1 MQVPLGVPLP
11 AQHSMDM
18 VSFTDAMNRLSLIEA
33 QQRHQEDRILQQQHV
48 LNSLQQIQQQQNQAT
63 QVTRIASE
71 LHQMNRAQVQ
81 VTPAGAPA
89 PSAAPSVLSRE
100 RAPKNMWAG
109 TELEKHVGDEDRS
122 MTARRL
128 KQRPTPEAKRKSD
141 VDPWREYMLRG
152 TGSIP

>member
-18 VSFTDAMNRLSLIEA
+18 VSFTDAMNRLSLIET

-48 LNSLQQIQQQQNQAT
+48 LNTLQQIQQQQN
-63 QVTRIASE
+63 
-71 LHQMNRAQVQ
+71 L
-81 VTPAGAPA
+81 
-89 PSAAPSVLSRE
+89 LSRE
-100 RAPKNMWAG
+100 RAPENMWAG
-109 TELEKHVGDEDRS
+109 NELEKHVGDKDRS
-122 MTARRL
+122 MIARRL
-128 KQRPTPEAKRKSD
+128 KQRPTPQAKEKSD